1 MKKSVLLILA
11 AVLALFAFTACKDN
25 EENGTSS
32 TDTSSSVEEAT
43 TENTEFHGT
52 SSDTAESSIESTE
65 TESNETESTETDSTE
80 SETEGDGFETDENG
94 NINLPEIPW

>member
-11 AVLALFAFTACKDN
+11 AALALFAFTACKDN

-32 TDTSSSVEEAT
+32 TDTTSSVEEGT
-43 TENTEFHGT
+43 TESTEIQST
-52 SSDTAESSIESTE
+52 STE
-65 TESNETESTETDSTE
+65 TEEGSTEAESTEAESTE
-80 SETEGDGFETDENG
+80 SETEGGGFETDENG

>member
-11 AVLALFAFTACKDN
+11 AALTLLAFTACKDN

-32 TDTSSSVEEAT
+32 TDTTSSVEEGI
-43 TENTEFHGT
+43 TESTEIQST
-52 SSDTAESSIESTE
+52 STE
-65 TESNETESTETDSTE
+65 TEEGSTEAESTEAESTE
-80 SETEGDGFETDENG
+80 SETEGGGFETDENG

>member
-11 AVLALFAFTACKDN
+11 AALTLLAFTACKDN

-65 TESNETESTETDSTE
+65 TESE
-80 SETEGDGFETDENG
+80 SEGGGFETDENG

>member
-11 AVLALFAFTACKDN
+11 AALTLLAFTACKDN

-32 TDTSSSVEEAT
+32 TDTTSSVEEGT
-43 TENTEFHGT
+43 TESTEIQST
-52 SSDTAESSIESTE
+52 STE
-65 TESNETESTETDSTE
+65 TEEGSTEAESTEAESTE
-80 SETEGDGFETDENG
+80 SETEGGGFETDENG

>member
-11 AVLALFAFTACKDN
+11 AALTLLAFTACKDN

-32 TDTSSSVEEAT
+32 TDTTSSVEEAT
-43 TENTEFHGT
+43 TESTEIKST
-52 SSDTAESSIESTE
+52 STE
-65 TESNETESTETDSTE
+65 TEEGSTEAESTEAESTE
-80 SETEGDGFETDENG
+80 SETEGGGFETDENG

>member
-25 EENGTSS
+25 EENEFPSS
-32 TDTSSSVEEAT
+32 VDTSSVEEGT

-52 SSDTAESSIESTE
+52 SSGTAEDSA
-65 TESNETESTETDSTE
+65 ESNETESTESESDETE
-80 SETEGDGFETDENG
+80 SESEGDGFETDENG

>member
-11 AVLALFAFTACKDN
+11 AALTLLAFTACKEN

-32 TDTSSSVEEAT
+32 TDTTSSVEEGT
-43 TENTEFHGT
+43 TESTEIQST
-52 SSDTAESSIESTE
+52 STE
-65 TESNETESTETDSTE
+65 TEEGSTEAESTEAESTE
-80 SETEGDGFETDENG
+80 SETEGGGFETDENG

>member
-25 EENGTSS
+25 EENEFPSS
-32 TDTSSSVEEAT
+32 VDTSSVEEGT

-52 SSDTAESSIESTE
+52 STETAEGS
-65 TESNETESTETDSTE
+65 TESNETESE
-80 SETEGDGFETDENG
+80 SEGDGFETDENG

>member
-11 AVLALFAFTACKDN
+11 AALALFAFTACKDN

-32 TDTSSSVEEAT
+32 TDTSSSVEEGT
-43 TENTEFHGT
+43 TESTEFHGT
-52 SSDTAESSIESTE
+52 SSDTAEGSTEST
-65 TESNETESTETDSTE
+65 ETESTETDSTE
-80 SETEGDGFETDENG
+80 SETEGGGFETDENG

>member
-1 MKKSVLLILA
+1 MKRSLLLILA
-11 AVLALFAFTACKDN
+11 AALTLLAFTACKDN
-25 EENGTSS
+25 EENATSS
-32 TDTSSSVEEAT
+32 TDTTYSVEEDT

-52 SSDTAESSIESTE
+52 STETAEGSTESNE
-65 TESNETESTETDSTE
+65 TESTETESTETDSTE